1 MRITTLRV
9 MRFTNRL
16 EAGRQLAATLD
27 RFKTGDV
34 VVLGL
39 PRGGVPVAFEVAK
52 YIGAPLD
59 VILIRKLGA
68 PSQHELAMGAI
79 GEGEVRVLN
88 QVVLESCGVSE
99 QQLDDVEMKERQE
112 LDRRVKLYRTVHEP
126 MSLLGKTVVI
136 VDDGIATGSTAL
148 AACRVARAR
157 GATWIALATPVAPL
171 DWEESMGRAADEYIA
186 LYTPEHFGAVGN
198 FYDDFDQV
206 SDEDVLNILR
216 SEPEK
221 IDHATDEDV
230 SIQMEDGETVEGRLT
245 VPLNAKGCVVFVHGS
260 GSSRMSPRNKQ
271 VARVLNAAGLAT
283 LLFDLLTE
291 EESHSRAH
299 VFDIGLLSHRLVNVT
314 DWLRRRHETQNLSF
328 AYFGASTGAAAALTA
343 AAGDSDIVAVVSRGG
358 RPDLATDDLKWV
370 RCPVLLIVGSKDTEV
385 RWLNEEAAAQLASP
399 HQVSIVQRA
408 SHLFEEPGTLD
419 EAAKLARDFLLEK
432 FSERSHHRGQVL
444 AQSTRASIKR
454 SV

>member
-1 MRITTLRV
+1 
-9 MRFTNRL
+9 MRFTNRI
-16 EAGRQLAATLD
+16 EAGRQLAAKLN

-34 VVLGL
+34 IVLGL

-52 YIGAPLD
+52 ELGAPLD
-59 VILIRKLGA
+59 VILIRKLGV
-68 PSQHELAMGAI
+68 PWQHELAMGAI
-79 GEGEVRVLN
+79 GEDSVRVLN
-88 QVVLESCGVSE
+88 QQVIDSCDVSE
-99 QQLDDVEMKERQE
+99 RQIGDVEVKERQE
-112 LDRRVKLYRTVHEP
+112 LDRRIKLYRSVHE
-126 MSLLGKTVVI
+126 SRGLLGKTVVI

-157 GATWIALATPVAPL
+157 GAIWIALATPVAPL
-171 DWEESMGRAADEYIA
+171 GWEETMGDAADEYVA
-186 LYTPEHFGAVGN
+186 LYTPEFFGAVGS

-206 SDEDVLNILR
+206 SDEDVLGILR

-221 IDHATDEDV
+221 IERAIDEEV
-230 SIQMEDGETVEGRLT
+230 AILLEDGATVEGRLA
-245 VPLNAKGCVVFVHGS
+245 VPINAKGCVVFVHGS
-260 GSSRMSPRNKQ
+260 GSSRKSPRNKQ
-271 VARVLNAAGLAT
+271 VAKVLNSAGIAT

-291 EESHSRAH
+291 EESNDRKH

-314 DWLRRRHETQNLSF
+314 DWLRRRHETQDLSF

-343 AAGDSDIVAVVSRGG
+343 AAGDADIVAVVSRGG

-408 SHLFEEPGTLD
+408 GHLFEEPGTLD
-419 EAAKLARDFLLEK
+419 EAARLARDFFLEK
-432 FSERSHHRGQVL
+432 FSERARHRGQVL
-444 AQSTRASIKR
+444 AQSTREAIKR
-454 SV
+454 SI

>member
-1 MRITTLRV
+1 

-16 EAGRQLAATLD
+16 DAGRQLAATLH
-27 RFKTGDV
+27 RFKSGDV

-52 YIGAPLD
+52 EIGAPLD
-59 VILIRKLGA
+59 AILIRKLGV
-68 PSQHELAMGAI
+68 PWQHELAMGAI
-79 GEGEVRVLN
+79 GEDSVRVLN
-88 QVVLESCGVSE
+88 QQVIESCGVSE
-99 QQLDDVEMKERQE
+99 RQINDVEVKERQE
-112 LDRRVKLYRTVHEP
+112 LNRRIALYRTVREP
-126 MSLLGKTVVI
+126 LSLLGKTVLI

-171 DWEESMGRAADEYIA
+171 GWEETMGNAADEYLA
-186 LYTPEHFGAVGN
+186 LYTPEFFGAVGN

-206 SDEDVLNILR
+206 SDEDVLSILR

-221 IDHATDEDV
+221 IERATDEEV
-230 SIQMEDGETVEGRLT
+230 SILLEDGVTVGGRLT
-245 VPLNAKGCVVFVHGS
+245 VPLDAKGCVVFVHGS
-260 GSSRMSPRNKQ
+260 GSSRKSPRNMQ
-271 VARVLNAAGLAT
+271 VVKVLNSAGLAT
-283 LLFDLLTE
+283 LLFDLLTV
-291 EESHSRAH
+291 EESNDRQH

-314 DWLRRRHETQNLSF
+314 DWLRRRHETHDLAL

-343 AAGDSDIVAVVSRGG
+343 AAGDADIVAVVSRGG

-408 SHLFEEPGTLD
+408 GHLFEEPGTLD
-419 EAAKLARDFLLEK
+419 EAAKLARDFLLQK
-432 FSERSHHRGQVL
+432 FAERAHHRGQVL
-444 AQSTRASIKR
+444 AQSTRESIKR